1 MTEEVPVLGWLADPI
16 TSRPVLQYL
25 KQFDRRIWIF
35 QAGQVTSITMQ
46 HEVLN
51 EVGLLYYFQY
61 LGTLSGGL
69 RFFFQTGIETIIHM
83 ISKHISYLNLQTF
96 LNELLQQQ
104 HYSHTFVACNHSPLG
119 PEEFF
124 ATYASPNLVDSWV
137 IDPFCIGMSTR
148 MSEASSLYIYISY
161 EVTLLYWNI
170 DEFKVDCVKNV
181 WTSQMFHFFRGFQR
195 SHGLGHGGCWNERA
209 ASRPL
214 GSWKMPSLES
224 RAEHLP
230 SSKLTLTM
238 ENHHVWYEIHL
249 QMVFCVFSDRKSVV

>member
-1 MTEEVPVLGWLADPI
+1 MSSAFLKVIPLSMTEEVPVLGWLADPI

-124 ATYASPNLVDSWV
+124 ATYASPNLVDS
-137 IDPFCIGMSTR
+137 
-148 MSEASSLYIYISY
+148 
-161 EVTLLYWNI
+161 
-170 DEFKVDCVKNV
+170 
-181 WTSQMFHFFRGFQR
+181 
-195 SHGLGHGGCWNERA
+195 
-209 ASRPL
+209 
-214 GSWKMPSLES
+214 
-224 RAEHLP
+224 
-230 SSKLTLTM
+230 
-238 ENHHVWYEIHL
+238 
-249 QMVFCVFSDRKSVV
+249 